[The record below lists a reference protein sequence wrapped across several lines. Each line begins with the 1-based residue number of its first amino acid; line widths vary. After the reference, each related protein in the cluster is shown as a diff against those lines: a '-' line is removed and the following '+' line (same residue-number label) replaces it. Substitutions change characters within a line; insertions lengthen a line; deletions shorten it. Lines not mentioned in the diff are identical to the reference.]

1 MSVAGAEIVSAAG
14 TVATVAGAIVA
25 ATTGTVATV
34 AGTIVTA
41 AAGTVAA
48 TITGTIFVAAAG
60 TVAAVAGTIF
70 VAAAGTVAAVAGTRC
85 IARARIALSGVTAT
99 SGTLTGFNAGRSTA
113 TSTSPALSLDN
124 GHSQQ
129 TSHQSHKQTNKHFF
143 HDFNIFER

>member
-48 TITGTIFVAAAG
+48 TI
-60 TVAAVAGTIF
+60 AGTIF